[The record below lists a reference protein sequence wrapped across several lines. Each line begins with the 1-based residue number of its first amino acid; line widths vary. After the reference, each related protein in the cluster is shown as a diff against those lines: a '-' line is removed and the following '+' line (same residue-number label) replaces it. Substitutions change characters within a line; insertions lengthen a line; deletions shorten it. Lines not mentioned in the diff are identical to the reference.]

1 MAQGQ
6 GYTVK
11 AIEPVAIGSD
21 VQARVFTLA
30 PGEVIPWHFHSAV
43 TDWYFVLEGTLS
55 IETRAPADRREL
67 AVGGTYHIAPKTA
80 HLISNRSEADTR
92 FLLVQGVGPYD
103 FLKVGGQSF
112 HAPPGER
119 SRWPSLLRLDQPLDE
134 PPLHREHDGDRRQ
147 QCQECG
153 RHDEMPCGL
162 RVAVA
167 DHLADADDDRRH
179 RRVLVTS
186 NGQRYWFQP

>member
-1 MAQGQ
+1 MAQSQ

-55 IETRAPADRREL
+55 IETRAPADHSEL
-67 AVGGTYHIAPKTA
+67 AVGGAYHIAPKTA
-80 HLISNRSEADTR
+80 HLISNRSEGDTR

-103 FLKVGGQSF
+103 FLKVGG
-112 HAPPGER
+112 
-119 SRWPSLLRLDQPLDE
+119 
-134 PPLHREHDGDRRQ
+134 
-147 QCQECG
+147 
-153 RHDEMPCGL
+153 
-162 RVAVA
+162 
-167 DHLADADDDRRH
+167 
-179 RRVLVTS
+179 
-186 NGQRYWFQP
+186 

>member
-11 AIEPVAIGSD
+11 AIEPVAIGSE
-21 VQARVFTLA
+21 VQARLFTLA

-67 AVGGTYHIAPKTA
+67 AVGGTYHIAPTTA
-80 HLISNRSEADTR
+80 HLTSHRSEADPR

-103 FLKVGGQSF
+103 CPKVGG
-112 HAPPGER
+112 
-119 SRWPSLLRLDQPLDE
+119 
-134 PPLHREHDGDRRQ
+134 
-147 QCQECG
+147 
-153 RHDEMPCGL
+153 
-162 RVAVA
+162 
-167 DHLADADDDRRH
+167 
-179 RRVLVTS
+179 
-186 NGQRYWFQP
+186 